1 MPRGM
6 KGTGPGA
13 RKRLQRE
20 GKVDEQYVKLYLT
33 EEEARLI
40 FEGLR
45 QLPLDMGTRAGA
57 VTMNILYRITEQ
69 VMTREEA
76 VGTSDTHTQRKAKAK
91 ARGYREVKR

>member
-1 MPRGM
+1 MR
-6 KGTGPGA
+6 GTGPGA

-20 GKVDEQYVKLYLT
+20 GNNRDEQYVKLYLT

-69 VMTREEA
+69 VMTREELFDGP
-76 VGTSDTHTQRKAKAK
+76 VVKKKKA
-91 ARGYREVKR
+91 ARSVTLRARHS

>member
-6 KGTGPGA
+6 RGTGPGA

-20 GKVDEQYVKLYLT
+20 GNHRDEQYVKLYLT

-45 QLPLDMGTRAGA
+45 QLPLDMGTRTGA

-69 VMTREEA
+69 VMTREELQA
-76 VGTSDTHTQRKAKAK
+76 PVKPKRKDGSV
-91 ARGYREVKR
+91 RLLSRRS